1 VAGMG
6 SGRREGCGAA
16 EDVFRGGL
24 CSLRVRR
31 INENGPRKVGRFV
44 VNTAKRVDRVK

>member
-1 VAGMG
+1 M
-6 SGRREGCGAA
+6 
-16 EDVFRGGL
+16 
-24 CSLRVRR
+24 RR